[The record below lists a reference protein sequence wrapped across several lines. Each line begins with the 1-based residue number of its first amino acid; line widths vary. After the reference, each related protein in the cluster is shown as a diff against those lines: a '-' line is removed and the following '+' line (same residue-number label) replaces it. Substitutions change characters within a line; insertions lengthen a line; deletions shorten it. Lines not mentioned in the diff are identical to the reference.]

1 VTRRRLALWPA
12 LLALSLAAVA
22 CGGGGSSTDE
32 AVVFT
37 SREGRF
43 SAEFSSQPERTE
55 RTQTVAG
62 IPLKLIFFGTDDEER
77 AVQVGYIDYPPGIV
91 TADPKTSLN
100 GGAEGAAAAVNAPPR
115 NERSRPLR
123 TPPWVLACTDTP
135 AEVAIMA
142 PDSARSCSLG
152 SRVTRAAA
160 NEGLWRTATSNAEGY
175 PPPRRVSASTP
186 RGGS

>member
-1 VTRRRLALWPA
+1 MTRWRLALWAA

-43 SAEFSSQPERTE
+43 SAEFPSQPERTE

-100 GGAEGAAAAVNAPPR
+100 GGAEGAAAAVNGRLTKKTPTTFLGHDAIDYVVEVEGGMLTAKAFLVGDR
-115 NERSRPLR
+115 MYLLQEAGESR
-123 TPPWVLACTDTP
+123 THT
-135 AEVAIMA
+135 
-142 PDSARSCSLG
+142 
-152 SRVTRAAA
+152 
-160 NEGLWRTATSNAEGY
+160 GY
-175 PPPRRVSASTP
+175 DRLVSTFKLL
-186 RGGS
+186 